1 MKKNRFLITGLLLT
15 LFILISTLFFAGC
28 EKHDYEQ
35 FEELD
40 QTMLNSTEL
49 EEYIIAGANLQQS
62 LGSLTGV
69 LNRID
74 FSTLEVTYEPGWK
87 RVVHLPTPSIGSIS
101 IEEKFEN
108 LNEKKEALLK
118 KFPQFASLREGL
130 SKEYFRQS
138 IEYSQKVSR
147 ELLEMGFKTSS
158 PLLRSGGCEYN
169 NTNWPNTFYLT
180 NYLDS
185 WINSPYY
192 VEVMILRF
200 EDGYYTT
207 VIGPRNDAN
216 NSDINLTP
224 RRDSTGTIIGW
235 QYNGRNI
242 VEFGH
247 THEAGGYGPNPSPHD
262 GALPGVKNFI
272 WYRGTLYYY

>member
-1 MKKNRFLITGLLLT
+1 M
-15 LFILISTLFFAGC
+15 
-28 EKHDYEQ
+28 E
-35 FEELD
+35 
-40 QTMLNSTEL
+40 
-49 EEYIIAGANLQQS
+49 
-62 LGSLTGV
+62 
-69 LNRID
+69 
-74 FSTLEVTYEPGWK
+74 

-101 IEEKFEN
+101 IEEKIEN
-108 LNEKKEALLK
+108 LNVKKEALLK
-118 KFPQFASLREGL
+118 KFPQFASLREGI

-138 IEYSQKVSR
+138 IENSQKIRR
-147 ELLEMGFKTSS
+147 ELLEMGFKTST
-158 PLLRSGGCEYN
+158 PLLRSGGYEEYN
-169 NTNWPNTFYLT
+169 NTNWANTFYLN
-180 NYLDS
+180 NYLES
-185 WINSPYY
+185 LINSPYY
-192 VEVMILRF
+192 VEVIILKF

-216 NSDINLTP
+216 NSYINLTP

-247 THEAGGYGPNPSPHD
+247 THEAGGYAPNPSPHD

>member
-1 MKKNRFLITGLLLT
+1 MGFNKQT
-15 LFILISTLFFAGC
+15 LNSLFFAGC

-35 FEELD
+35 FDELD

-49 EEYIIAGANLQQS
+49 EEFIIAGANLHQS
-62 LGSLTGV
+62 LSSLTGV
-69 LNRID
+69 LNSID
-74 FSTLEVTYEPGWK
+74 ISTLEVTYEPGWK

-101 IEEKFEN
+101 IEEKIEN

-118 KFPQFASLREGL
+118 KFPQFASLREGI

-138 IEYSQKVSR
+138 IENSQKIRR
-147 ELLEMGFKTSS
+147 ELLEMGFKTST
-158 PLLRSGGCEYN
+158 PLLRSGGYEEYN
-169 NTNWPNTFYLT
+169 NTNWANTFYLN
-180 NYLDS
+180 NYLES
-185 WINSPYY
+185 LINSPYY
-192 VEVMILRF
+192 VEVIILKF

-216 NSDINLTP
+216 NSYINLTP

-247 THEAGGYGPNPSPHD
+247 THEAGGYGPNPSFYD